1 MDEQVKVKPAPGL
14 RLTDP
19 KSMLQVPETGILV
32 TLSPYW
38 NRRLKDGDAI
48 LVTDSNDSAANVPKK
63 KREKLTNE
71 VT

>member
-48 LVTDSNDSAANVPKK
+48 LVTDSNDSAVPKK